1 MNTPWFDPNLYG
13 WVPGTVYG
21 VLGGLFGSVVGVC
34 ASRGKGR
41 KVLTAFGVGMLCLG
55 VAFLV
60 AGAVAYF
67 SGQPGALAYALFL
80 PGVLGVFLFPNLLR
94 MLRLAYRQAEA
105 RKAEAQDLR

>member
-1 MNTPWFDPNLYG
+1 MNSPWFDPNLYG
-13 WVPGTVYG
+13 WLPGTAYG
-21 VLGGLFGSVVGVC
+21 VLGGLFGAVVGIF

-41 KVLTAFGVGMLCLG
+41 RILTAWGVGMLLLA

-67 SGQPGALAYALFL
+67 SGQPGTVAYALIL

-94 MLRLAYRQAEA
+94 LMGRVYAQAEA